1 MDENKQKICDLLAEA
16 LRATRD
22 HSDLTGIRYER
33 LGESTERH
41 HTAPAKAASGS
52 SKEERVNIEKTVQEL
67 LLKILEN
74 VSEAHADP
82 AKVAI
87 APEVAKILLE
97 YVM

>member
-1 MDENKQKICDLLAEA
+1 MEDMTHEIVFKILKEA
-16 LRATRD
+16 
-22 HSDLTGIRYER
+22 SYED
-33 LGESTERH
+33 
-41 HTAPAKAASGS
+41 TAPAKAASGS